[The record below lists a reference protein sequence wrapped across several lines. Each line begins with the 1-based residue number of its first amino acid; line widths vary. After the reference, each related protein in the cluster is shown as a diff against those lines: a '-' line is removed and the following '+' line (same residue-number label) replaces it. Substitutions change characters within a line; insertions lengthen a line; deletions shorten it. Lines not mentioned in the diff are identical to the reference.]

1 MRDDHIFIMAP
12 PRSGTKMLARALA
25 RCPDTY
31 LITEHKKKQ
40 SVPEE
45 TNRRADRD
53 FWQQTFGLKQ
63 LPLEEVAFDADAF
76 DGINALW
83 SVNAEGKRLIIK
95 NPNNVVRA
103 REIRQAFPRAQFVW
117 LLRNPWAVIQ
127 SMFGGRDTGK
137 KMPMFL
143 GASSVLQFA
152 DPFLRAAASW
162 AYAVDMMKAVQ
173 TAADT
178 STRYEDLVL
187 NPEPELRRLA
197 GHLGLTLTEEA
208 VAIPRWRREDFRVAR
223 YLLRRSPER
232 EKALQLLEPVAS
244 ELGYPLRPPGFPGDD
259 RLFAM
264 HYLMTVISR
273 PTKSAP
279 YDVPRLARVAG
290 LAAKSVLAKVRRPR

>member
-1 MRDDHIFIMAP
+1 
-12 PRSGTKMLARALA
+12 
-25 RCPDTY
+25 
-31 LITEHKKKQ
+31 
-40 SVPEE
+40 
-45 TNRRADRD
+45 
-53 FWQQTFGLKQ
+53 
-63 LPLEEVAFDADAF
+63 
-76 DGINALW
+76 
-83 SVNAEGKRLIIK
+83 
-95 NPNNVVRA
+95 
-103 REIRQAFPRAQFVW
+103 
-117 LLRNPWAVIQ
+117 
-127 SMFGGRDTGK
+127 
-137 KMPMFL
+137 
-143 GASSVLQFA
+143 VLQFA